1 MRNLNKYHSYMETTQ
16 TDGPITPAIIDEDV
30 AKQTELTRMKGIA
43 TALLVVSFIIFL
55 IATIY
60 KDVAVWVGYVQAA
73 AEAAMVGA
81 IADWFAVTALFR
93 HPLGLKIPH
102 TAIIPRRKDFIG
114 DRLGLFVKN
123 NFLSRAVISAKIRS
137 MNVTENVAAWLV
149 KSDNSAQIAH
159 QVAVAL
165 ATVVEVIKD
174 EDVQDLIE
182 HSLIARLETLPIAP
196 LLGNVLS
203 LITSGGRERDLV
215 QGTVQLGSRI
225 LEDNKSAIMAKISQ
239 ETPWWL
245 PRGVDQSIY
254 QKLVTSLE
262 GTIQAIKDDPDHP
275 LYSHFNDMVLQFVD
289 DLKNSSD
296 IAAKETAWKEE
307 LLREPVVKDFAASL
321 WLDMKQGVTALG
333 EGPQPDI
340 RESIQQGLMRL
351 GETMEND
358 PALQEKINR
367 WIENSAAYLI
377 EQYGHE
383 VEYLI
388 ANTIHNWDAEATSH
402 KIELQV
408 GKDLQYIRI
417 NGTLVGGLV
426 GLIIHGI
433 SHLIS

>member
-1 MRNLNKYHSYMETTQ
+1 MNKTQ
-16 TDGPITPAIIDEDV
+16 INSPITPAIADEDI
-30 AKQTELTRMKGIA
+30 AKQAELTRMKGIA
-43 TALLVVSFIIFL
+43 TALLVISFIIFL
-55 IATIY
+55 IATVY
-60 KDVAVWVGYVQAA
+60 EGAAVWVGYVQAA

-102 TAIIPRRKDFIG
+102 TAIIPQRKDFIG
-114 DRLGLFVKN
+114 ERLGRFVKN
-123 NFLSRAVISAKIRS
+123 NFLSRVVISDKIRS
-137 MNVTENVAAWLV
+137 LNVTQNVAVWLL
-149 KSDNSAQIAH
+149 KPENSAQIAH

-165 ATVVEVIKD
+165 ATVVQVIKD

-182 HSLIARLETLPIAP
+182 DSLIARLETLPIAP

-203 LITSGGRERDLV
+203 LITSGGRERELV
-215 QGTVQLGSRI
+215 QGTVLLGSRV
-225 LEDNKSAIMAKISQ
+225 LEDNKSAIMAKISE

-262 GTIQAIKDDPDHP
+262 NTMQAVKDDPEHP
-275 LYSHFNDMVLQFVD
+275 LYDHFNDMIHNFVE
-289 DLKNSSD
+289 DLKNSPD
-296 IAAKETAWKEE
+296 IAAKEAAWKTE
-307 LLREPVVKDFAASL
+307 LLSEPVVKDFAASL
-321 WLDMKQGVTALG
+321 WLDMKQGITALG

-340 RESIQQGLMRL
+340 RDSIQQGLTRF
-351 GETMEND
+351 GETLQSD
-358 PALQEKINR
+358 PSLQEKMNR
-367 WIENSAAYLI
+367 WIENSAIYLI

-383 VEYLI
+383 VEHLI

-426 GLIIHGI
+426 GLIIHSI